1 MDTHVPEMLRQDLR
15 PDPVLPHFPAGAG
28 VILIGMAGAGK
39 STVGKAL
46 AQRLNWACADT
57 DHIIEA
63 HYGVVLQRIADTLS
77 KDEFLDLECRVV
89 LELRLSRTVLATGGS
104 VVYRERA
111 MRHLSSLGP
120 LVYLDVSLPVI
131 LERIARK
138 PDRGLAIAPGQTVE
152 DLFLEREELYRRYAD
167 ISLPV
172 HDLGKYAEAQR
183 HFRLFV
189 FSDGAAW
196 FCGRAG
202 ARSHSWASRHP
213 ADTARDAP
221 QIAGRT
227 GTDCRRL
234 LRPRS

>member
-131 LERIARK
+131 LERIACK

-172 HDLGKYAEAQR
+172 GEMTPEECAEAIVA
-183 HFRLFV
+183 RL
-189 FSDGAAW
+189 GEI
-196 FCGRAG
+196 R
-202 ARSHSWASRHP
+202 
-213 ADTARDAP
+213 
-221 QIAGRT
+221 
-227 GTDCRRL
+227 
-234 LRPRS
+234 